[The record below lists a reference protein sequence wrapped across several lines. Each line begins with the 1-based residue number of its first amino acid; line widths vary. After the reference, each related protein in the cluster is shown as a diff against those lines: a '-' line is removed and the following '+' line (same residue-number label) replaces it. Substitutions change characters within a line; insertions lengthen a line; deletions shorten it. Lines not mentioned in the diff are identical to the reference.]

1 MSVQSGIE
9 NKLAQ
14 NFDLLHLEVENESS
28 NHNVPPGSES
38 HFKVVL
44 VSNEFDGKTPVMR
57 HRAVNKVLAEELAN
71 RIHALAL
78 HTYTEQERNVFFFVG
93 HVAAD
98 GDLPVIFVGG
108 LNDLFQCSQYRRV
121 VRHIRRSD
129 IFVSPVNA

>member
-9 NKLAQ
+9 QKLTQ

-44 VSNEFDGKTPVMR
+44 VSNEFDGKSPVMR
-57 HRAVNKVLAEELAN
+57 HRAVNKVLADELAN

-78 HTYTEQERNVFFFVG
+78 HTYTEQEWHDKN
-93 HVAAD
+93 
-98 GDLPVIFVGG
+98 GG
-108 LNDLFQCSQYRRV
+108 APL
-121 VRHIRRSD
+121 
-129 IFVSPVNA
+129 SPPCLGGGKA

>member
-78 HTYTEQERNVFFFVG
+78 HTYTEQEWR
-93 HVAAD
+93 D
-98 GDLPVIFVGG
+98 KSGG
-108 LNDLFQCSQYRRV
+108 APL
-121 VRHIRRSD
+121 
-129 IFVSPVNA
+129 SPPCLGGGKA

>member
-9 NKLAQ
+9 QKLTQ

-44 VSNEFDGKTPVMR
+44 VSNEFDGKSPVMR
-57 HRAVNKVLAEELAN
+57 HRAVNKVLADELAN

-78 HTYTEQERNVFFFVG
+78 HTYTEQEWRDKN
-93 HVAAD
+93 
-98 GDLPVIFVGG
+98 GG
-108 LNDLFQCSQYRRV
+108 APL
-121 VRHIRRSD
+121 
-129 IFVSPVNA
+129 SPPCLGGGKA